1 MSQPRSSYA
10 VGTGLFIVLGFAAL
24 AYLATQT
31 SSVANVHQGDSY
43 IVDTQFTNIGALK
56 ERAPVKIAGVRVG
69 QVQSITLM
77 PGHEVA
83 DVKLSID
90 KSYDKIPQDSVATI
104 FTSGLLGDQYVG
116 IQYGSA
122 KQALAA
128 GGTLARTKSTEP
140 LEEML
145 GKFFGAGNV
154 VDNVGGSYTVKAD
167 FTNVGSLSVGAPVKM
182 AGVVIGSVQSV
193 RADPVKLNAQ
203 VVLAIDKRYDR
214 IPDDSAAAVF
224 TSGLLGDQDV
234 GIQYGSAKQA
244 VVAGGTLARTKS
256 TEPLEEMLGKF
267 FGAGNVVD
275 NVGGSYT
282 VKADFTNVGSLS
294 VGAPV
299 KMAGVVIGSVQSVR
313 ADPVKLN
320 AQVVLAID
328 KRYNTIPDDSA
339 AAVFTSGL
347 IGTQYVAIQ
356 PGGSPDML
364 KDGDEMILTQSAMQ
378 LEDLIGKFLVNG
390 SPSDKKAA
398 DTGKSSDTPA
408 GKH

>member
-43 IVDTQFTNIGALK
+43 TVDAQFTNIGQLK

-69 QVQSITLM
+69 QVQSITLT
-77 PGHEVA
+77 PGHDVA

-90 KSYDKIPQDSVATI
+90 RSYDHIPLDSVATI

-116 IQYGSA
+116 IEYGAA
-122 KQALAA
+122 KQAVAA
-128 GGTLARTKSTEP
+128 GGTLARTKSTQP

-145 GKFFGAGNV
+145 GKFFGAGGV
-154 VDNVGGSYTVKAD
+154 VDNVGGSYMVKAD
-167 FTNVGSLSVGAPVKM
+167 FSNVGSLSAGAPVKM
-182 AGVVIGSVQSV
+182 AGVVIG
-193 RADPVKLNAQ
+193 
-203 VVLAIDKRYDR
+203 
-214 IPDDSAAAVF
+214 
-224 TSGLLGDQDV
+224 
-234 GIQYGSAKQA
+234 
-244 VVAGGTLARTKS
+244 
-256 TEPLEEMLGKF
+256 
-267 FGAGNVVD
+267 NVV
-275 NVGGSYT
+275 
-282 VKADFTNVGSLS
+282 S
-294 VGAPV
+294 VH
-299 KMAGVVIGSVQSVR
+299 

-328 KRYNTIPDDSA
+328 KRYNAIPDDSA

-356 PGGSPDML
+356 PGGSPDVL

-390 SPSDKKAA
+390 SSSDKKDAG
-398 DTGKSSDTPA
+398 DGKPATPA